1 MTDPRAALRAAI
13 TSRAD
18 ACKARDDA
26 AVALK
31 RAERIAGGTATE
43 RERAT
48 TSLARAENEHARLI
62 ARAIKAGGK
71 PDMELNATIRTAQA
85 SLGEI
90 TSRARIAESARTELA
105 NELAR
110 AERALTEAE
119 ADVSQAALAVVVAE
133 VEASAAPLDE
143 LLTRLCAIDDLVFGV
158 ARLWNGNRAIALTDK
173 LRQVVARLQPIRAML
188 ATARPQRVILT
199 GTSEAVAAGQLENYR
214 KALMQNPAATLAE
227 IAAPEIKQ
235 PPLPPTN
242 EIEAARK
249 RGAMDVAAA

>member
-1 MTDPRAALRAAI
+1 MTEPRALLRAAI
-13 TSRAD
+13 TSRAA

-43 RERAT
+43 RERAS
-48 TSLARAENEHARLI
+48 TSLARAENDHARVI
-62 ARAIKAGGK
+62 ARAIKTGGK
-71 PDMELNATIRTAQA
+71 PDMELSATIRTAQA
-85 SLGEI
+85 NLGEI
-90 TSRARIAESARTELA
+90 TSRARIAASARTELA

-110 AERALTEAE
+110 AERALTEIE
-119 ADVSQAALAVVVAE
+119 ADVSQAALAVVIEE
-133 VEASAAPLDE
+133 VETAAAPLDE
-143 LLTRLCAIDDLVFGV
+143 LLARLYAIDDLVFGV

-173 LRQVVARLQPIRAML
+173 LRQVVARLQPIRGML
-188 ATARPQRVILT
+188 ATVRPQRVILT
-199 GTSEAVAAGQLENYR
+199 GSSEAEAAGKLENYR
-214 KALMQNPAATLAE
+214 KALMQNPEATLAE

-242 EIEAARK
+242 EIEAART